1 MQIPPHLIIIE
12 NSLLARLAALKLK
25 EPKIAMVLGSKI
37 LLFGVSKSEF
47 LASEKWVKHEMAHV
61 RQFKHHG
68 FLPFIGKYLVESLR
82 KGYYNNKYEVE
93 ARAAE
98 EQ

>member
-1 MQIPPHLIIIE
+1 MQIPNFTIIE
-12 NSLLARLAALKLK
+12 NSLLARLAAKKLN

-47 LASEKWVKHEMAHV
+47 LGNEKWVKHEMAHI
-61 RQFKHHG
+61 RQFKQHG
-68 FLPFIGKYLVESLR
+68 FLPFIGKYLIESLR
-82 KGYYNNKYEVE
+82 KGYYNNKFEAE

-98 EQ
+98 EE

>member
-12 NSLLARLAALKLK
+12 NSLLARFAALKLK

-37 LLFGVSKSEF
+37 LLFGVSKSQF
-47 LASEKWVKHEMAHV
+47 LANEKWVKHEMAHI
-61 RQFKHHG
+61 RQFKQHG

-82 KGYYNNKYEVE
+82 NGYYNNKYEAE

-98 EQ
+98 DF